1 MSELIRFENVTKS
14 YENGKT
20 ILNNINFTI
29 NSGEFITL
37 IGKSGCGKTTLL
49 KLVNRL
55 IKPDSGNIFI
65 EGKEIKNWDIIK
77 LRRSIGYVVQQVGLF
92 PHMTVEENI
101 VYILDLKKNNLL
113 EKKKKANELIN
124 LVGLDESYLI
134 KYPRELSGGQKQRV
148 GVARALAGNPEIILM
163 DEPFGAVDDITR
175 RGLQDELLKLHK
187 ELGKT
192 IIFVTHDIEEAFKMG
207 DRTVLMNDGN
217 IIQSGTLEQLL
228 FNPKSKFVETF
239 FGIKDFIAYLSLT
252 TVKEVM
258 KPLNNIDKISPR
270 LLKVN
275 SNIKLIQAIK
285 IILESNSENL
295 LVMDSSEK
303 EIGIFSLSNIS
314 YNK

>member
-92 PHMTVEENI
+92 SHMTVEENI